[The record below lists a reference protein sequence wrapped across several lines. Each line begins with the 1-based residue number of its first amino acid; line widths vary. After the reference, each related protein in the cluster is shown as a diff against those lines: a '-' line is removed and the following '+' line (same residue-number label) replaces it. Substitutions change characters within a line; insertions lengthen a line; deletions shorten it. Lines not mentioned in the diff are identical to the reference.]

1 MSIEFEALPQT
12 AGLFH
17 GLRWEGD
24 RRAELEKL
32 IKGGIIVVNDEPV
45 RAEAGSAGVFTGK
58 ENGKVF
64 SYIGYAN
71 APKGTK
77 PVAAPK
83 PADVKPRPA
92 AEKPSGQPVPAA
104 AGAKDGKLVVT
115 AQIMIVSKPPVPRKD
130 PYADAL
136 TTTQYKVLKVEG
148 GVLAAKE
155 FLAIEPV
162 MKNYELLPAAKHKA
176 GDTHRLTLIPWE
188 EKVAQDPE
196 IEKVRLLDDVVNYA
210 ADMFW
215 VDECA
220 PGP

>member
-1 MSIEFEALPQT
+1 
-12 AGLFH
+12 
-17 GLRWEGD
+17 
-24 RRAELEKL
+24 
-32 IKGGIIVVNDEPV
+32 
-45 RAEAGSAGVFTGK
+45 
-58 ENGKVF
+58 
-64 SYIGYAN
+64 
-71 APKGTK
+71 
-77 PVAAPK
+77 
-83 PADVKPRPA
+83 ADVKPKPA
-92 AEKPSGQPVPAA
+92 AENPAGQPVPEVV
-104 AGAKDGKLVVT
+104 GAKDGKLVVT

-215 VDECA
+215 VDER
-220 PGP
+220 GSDR